1 MPVFLDAGLAGADAE
16 EANEVVGTS
25 HILLE
30 LGQLP
35 LAMHNRICADCAEF
49 TLGTPSSR
57 EHPQRLLVLIP
68 ELIAAPLEAWGG
80 WSGEAAA
87 RGVATIAGPKTLC
100 GVAPAP
106 SGWPGPR
113 DGRDRLSGGSQVVAQ
128 S

>member
-1 MPVFLDAGLAGADAE
+1 MPVFLDAGLASADAE

-25 HILLE
+25 HVLLE

-35 LAMHNRICADCAEF
+35 LAMRNRICADCAEF

-80 WSGEAAA
+80 WSGEAAGQGA
-87 RGVATIAGPKTLC
+87 VGASDLRCPRGRGWRRATR
-100 GVAPAP
+100 
-106 SGWPGPR
+106 SR
-113 DGRDRLSGGSQVVAQ
+113 S
-128 S
+128 